1 VKPRSPLLQKS
12 LLALITAEVISS
24 LGSRMTFLALPWF
37 VLATTGSAT
46 KMGVVLAVE
55 LAPVAILG
63 IPSGTVVSR
72 LGARRT
78 MQIGDLARVPLMAS
92 IPVLHSA
99 GLLSFG
105 LLLVFVALLG
115 VFLAP

>member
-1 VKPRSPLLQKS
+1 
-12 LLALITAEVISS
+12 
-24 LGSRMTFLALPWF
+24 
-37 VLATTGSAT
+37 
-46 KMGVVLAVE
+46 
-55 LAPVAILG
+55 
-63 IPSGTVVSR
+63 
-72 LGARRT
+72 